1 MTSSLPKGQGH
12 GQWKVDGALGKSQSR
27 EDWEPP
33 QQRVLWGLDWAVDQK
48 KDMRG
53 RAGENRRGPV
63 LQ

>member
-1 MTSSLPKGQGH
+1 M
-12 GQWKVDGALGKSQSR
+12 DGALGKSQSR

-48 KDMRG
+48 KAMRG